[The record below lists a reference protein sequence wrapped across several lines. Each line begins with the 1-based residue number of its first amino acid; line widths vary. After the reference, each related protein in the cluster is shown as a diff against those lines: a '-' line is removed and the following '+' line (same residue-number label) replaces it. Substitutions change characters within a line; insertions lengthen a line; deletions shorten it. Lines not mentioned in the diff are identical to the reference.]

1 MAVGGGADQ
10 ADRIQAAA
18 GGDGGEEAGDL
29 GAAGDPVPFEYSIE
43 WLTWTVTDK
52 LDPVMVGWEG
62 ASQDRLRAGLA
73 DTWPGRRAVPRQPG
87 DSGRSTGAPARECG
101 APPTGRPGAV
111 RTDGPGLVRRAGT
124 DSVTPALGRD
134 ISRHARDAHGLAPQA
149 GGEEVRHERTAQA
162 WLSSGHPKYQA
173 AGAAPGTRES
183 AVGPSPDPGRVGE
196 ARHRRGAVH
205 SLGDPARRRRR
216 SGPAPLGPH
225 LAAVSVYPGRRDS
238 RGRFPARGHRAV
250 QAPVRTGVH
259 RHGTRRM
266 HGPSGPRQP
275 STTRPI
281 SAPANGCLTCPRC
294 GRPASRPTGA
304 CQAPRGSATTPPARS
319 PRSPRSATPSPRH
332 RVPRS
337 PGCAS
342 PARAG
347 NPCSPPSAP
356 SSCRP
361 AASPAATRAPTSRPC
376 PDGIAPTSP
385 AGRSPTTSDG
395 RAFTASSNASPA
407 PTATRS
413 PPRASA
419 PPCSSPG
426 STSASSYPASPRSQA
441 PARQRTPHPA
451 PPPAPTKPP
460 SMTSPATPVSLPDNP
475 LTRQNR
481 PTTPNLTRS

>member
-43 WLTWTVTDK
+43 WLTCTVTDK
-52 LDPVMVGWEG
+52 LDPVMVGWAG

-111 RTDGPGLVRRAGT
+111 RTGGPGLVRRAGT

-149 GGEEVRHERTAQA
+149 GGEEVRHERTTQA
-162 WLSSGHPKYQA
+162 WPSSGHPKYQA
-173 AGAAPGTRES
+173 AGAAPGARES

-259 RHGTRRM
+259 RARHPPNARALRTETTINNPADFRPGKRLSNLPALRQAGFTANRRLPGAQRIS
-266 HGPSGPRQP
+266 HNPAGGITALAAVSDPITTPSG
-275 STTRPI
+275 TPI
-281 SAPANGCLTCPRC
+281 AGDAH
-294 GRPASRPTGA
+294 
-304 CQAPRGSATTPPARS
+304 
-319 PRSPRSATPSPRH
+319 H
-332 RVPRS
+332 R
-337 PGCAS
+337 
-342 PARAG
+342 PARAI
-347 NPCSPPSAP
+347 PARRPSAP

-407 PTATRS
+407 P
-413 PPRASA
+413 
-419 PPCSSPG
+419 
-426 STSASSYPASPRSQA
+426 
-441 PARQRTPHPA
+441 
-451 PPPAPTKPP
+451 
-460 SMTSPATPVSLPDNP
+460 
-475 LTRQNR
+475 
-481 PTTPNLTRS
+481 